1 MVIDTS
7 ALVACIQNEP
17 EAERISAV
25 LSRPGV
31 RLMSAVNWFEM
42 MMVVESRHPQTG
54 VDLVEAAL
62 SRLDV
67 QIVPFDHRHMEEARE
82 AWRRFGKG
90 RHPAGLNMADCAAY
104 ATAVLSGEA
113 LLFKGDDF
121 SRTGI
126 PAVEW

>member
-1 MVIDTS
+1 MVIDSS
-7 ALVACIQNEP
+7 ALLAILFGEP
-17 EAERISAV
+17 ES
-25 LSRPGV
+25 G
-31 RLMSAVNWFEM
+31 RLNLAMANSGQFRMSAVNWLEA
-42 MMVVESRHPQTG
+42 MMVLESRRG
-54 VDLVEAAL
+54 VDSTDDLETSLDEL
-62 SRLDV
+62 SV

-104 ATAVLSGEA
+104 ATAVLAGEP

>member
-7 ALVACIQNEP
+7 ALIACIQNEP
-17 EAERISAV
+17 EAERISVV
-25 LSRPGV
+25 LSKAGV

-67 QIVPFDHRHMEEARE
+67 QIVPFDRRHMEEARE

-113 LLFKGDDF
+113 LLFKGDGF